1 MKQTL
6 KYILFLIVGLLIGLL
21 LFNIKKQRYTYE
33 QVDIIQNS
41 IKNVRKLV
49 VVEETF
55 TEYYNYDDALY
66 YFDTKFFEKSI
77 ILLINAKVMVSYDLS
92 KMETELDS
100 VNKKIIIKSLPE
112 QEFNIIPSYKY
123 YDFDQSI
130 FNTFTK
136 EELNKFQ
143 EKSTKR
149 LIEDLDVSKSKSLAK
164 KRLLE
169 ELEQIWSVAKLL
181 GWTIE
186 DQTENNMLNN
196 LMNDSNFKDFEL
208 QLD

>member
-6 KYILFLIVGLLIGLL
+6 KYILFIVLGLLIGLL
-21 LFNIKKQRYTYE
+21 VLSIKKQQYTYE

-41 IKNVRKLV
+41 IKNVSKLV

-55 TEYYNYDDALY
+55 TEYYNYNDAKHF
-66 YFDTKFFEKSI
+66 FDAKFFEKSI
-77 ILLINAKVMVSYDLS
+77 ILLINAKVLVSYDLS
-92 KMETELDS
+92 KMVTELDS
-100 VNKKIIIKSLPE
+100 INKKIIIKSLPE
-112 QEFNIIPSYKY
+112 QELNIIPSYKY

-143 EKSTKR
+143 EKSLKR
-149 LIEDLDVSKSKSLAK
+149 LKEDLDVSNSKSLAK
-164 KRLLE
+164 KRLME
-169 ELEQIWSVAKLL
+169 ELDQLWSVAKLL

-186 DQTENNMLNN
+186 DQTDNKFMFN
-196 LMNDSNFKDFEL
+196 LMIDPNFKDFE
-208 QLD
+208 

>member
-6 KYILFLIVGLLIGLL
+6 KHILFIVLGLLIGLL
-21 LFNIKKQRYTYE
+21 VLSIKKQQYTYE

-41 IKNVRKLV
+41 IKNVSKLV

-55 TEYYNYDDALY
+55 TEYYNYNDAKHF
-66 YFDTKFFEKSI
+66 FDAKFFEKSI
-77 ILLINAKVMVSYDLS
+77 ILLINAKVLVSYDLS
-92 KMETELDS
+92 KMVTELDS
-100 VNKKIIIKSLPE
+100 INKKIIIKSLPE
-112 QEFNIIPSYKY
+112 QELNIIPSYKY

-143 EKSTKR
+143 EKSLKR
-149 LIEDLDVSKSKSLAK
+149 LKEDLDVSNSKSLAK
-164 KRLLE
+164 KRLME
-169 ELEQIWSVAKLL
+169 ELDQLWSVAKLL

-186 DQTENNMLNN
+186 DQTDNKFMFN
-196 LMNDSNFKDFEL
+196 LMIDPNFKDFE
-208 QLD
+208 